1 MFILFLV
8 IFIVT
13 AIIVG
18 IGDWIKKKYQT
29 KRDCIDYLPYGGDER
44 TNARKALL
52 ESNLNKWRDIF
63 EGIKD
68 TVVWINIAVTTG
80 AAGIL
85 IIMAFLWSPNIDE
98 KIALYEEENIKI
110 ETQIAAVVNEYQE
123 FEYSIITEC
132 KPESAMTLV
141 TLYPDLKSDTLV
153 TKQIETYIANNDKIK
168 QLKEEKI
175 KQSIIGWWF
184 NFNAW

>member
-13 AIIVG
+13 VIIVG

-29 KRDCIDYLPYGGDER
+29 RRDYIDYLPYGGDER
-44 TNARKALL
+44 ANARKALL
-52 ESNLNKWRDIF
+52 ESNLKKWCDFF

-68 TVVWINIAVTTG
+68 TVAWVNIAVGIG
-80 AAGIL
+80 AAGVL
-85 IIMAFLWSPNIDE
+85 VIMAFVWSPNIDE

-123 FEYSIITEC
+123 FEHSIITEC

-153 TKQIETYIANNDKIK
+153 AKQIETYIANNDKIK

-175 KQSIIGWWF
+175 NQSIIGWWF

>member
-18 IGDWIKKKYQT
+18 ISDWIKKKYQT
-29 KRDCIDYLPYGGDER
+29 RRDCIDYLPYGDER

-52 ESNLNKWRDIF
+52 ESNLNKWREIF

-68 TVVWINIAVTTG
+68 TVVWINIIVAIG

-123 FEYSIITEC
+123 FEHSIITEC

-153 TKQIETYIANNDKIK
+153 AKQIETYIANNNKIK
-168 QLKEEKI
+168 ELKEAKI
-175 KQSIIGWWF
+175 NQLIIGWWF